1 MADAKSL
8 HGLKVLV
15 VEDEMLVSML
25 VEDMLTGFGCEV
37 VGPAAEL
44 DEAMNLA
51 TNADIDLAVLDV
63 NLGGKPIF
71 PVADALKARGVRFA
85 FASGYGEPGL
95 TEPHRASVVI
105 QKPFREGDLAQAL
118 NQLVE

>member
-1 MADAKSL
+1 MGL
-8 HGLKVLV
+8 TNNLNGLKVLV

-25 VEDMLTGFGCEV
+25 LEDMLAGLGCLV

-44 DEAMNLA
+44 DEAMKLA
-51 TNADIDLAVLDV
+51 ESAEIDLALLDV

-71 PVADALKARGVRFA
+71 PVADALKARGVPFA
-85 FASGYGEPGL
+85 FASGYGEAGL
-95 TEPHRASVVI
+95 TDSHRGAAVI

-118 NQLVE
+118 NGLVA